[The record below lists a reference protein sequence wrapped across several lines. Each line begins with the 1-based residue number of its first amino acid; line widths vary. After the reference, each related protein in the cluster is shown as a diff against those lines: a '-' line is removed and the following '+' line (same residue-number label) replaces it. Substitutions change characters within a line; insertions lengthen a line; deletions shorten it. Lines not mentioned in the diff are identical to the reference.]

1 VFPVFDFGGAS
12 PCCLKIFRCLGFW
25 RVWFSFCANFVL
37 AAPDFFSTGFCV
49 GHQISFCPVHLLA
62 FPGFW
67 RWFRSAQGA
76 AYFPIL
82 LACDFLPSP
91 IPCRSAARPLLAV
104 LWSVSSLDFLA
115 GPVLAR
121 DSFSAFSCR
130 LDLSLRSRSQ
140 RARSVFSF
148 PRVRCSVL
156 LLSFLIRCRA
166 RWVFGPPPRCAAE
179 SCADLIWSPRP
190 SAVCCY
196 CSLSL
201 LISCSWYLL
210 PEPVR
215 VQVSASSVLA
225 AVFCSSC
232 VLILAG
238 GSRTHSRVAE

>member
-1 VFPVFDFGGAS
+1 LAKIQHFVFPVFDFGGAS

-140 RARSVFSF
+140 G
-148 PRVRCSVL
+148 P
-156 LLSFLIRCRA
+156 LSFLLPACP
-166 RWVFGPPPRCAAE
+166 VFGPVAQFSHPLQSALGVRSASKVRRRVLCR
-179 SCADLIWSPRP
+179 SDL
-190 SAVCCY
+190 
-196 CSLSL
+196 
-201 LISCSWYLL
+201 
-210 PEPVR
+210 
-215 VQVSASSVLA
+215 VSASKRCLLLLLA
-225 AVFCSSC
+225 VSSDFLLVVF
-232 VLILAG
+232 
-238 GSRTHSRVAE
+238 VA